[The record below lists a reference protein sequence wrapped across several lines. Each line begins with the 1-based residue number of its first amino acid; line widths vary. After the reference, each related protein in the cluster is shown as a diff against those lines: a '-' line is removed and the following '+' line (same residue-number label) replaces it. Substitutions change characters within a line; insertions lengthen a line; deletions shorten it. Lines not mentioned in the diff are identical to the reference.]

1 METIAVFSTQE
12 YDKYFLDKNK
22 VNARYQC
29 QINYFKVKL
38 TSESADL
45 AKGAK
50 IVCVFVNDQVNKEV
64 IDKLYNGG
72 TRLIALRCAGFNNV
86 DLVAAKNKGIK
97 VVRVPAYSPHAIA
110 EFALGMMIALNRK
123 ITIANN
129 RTKESNFSINGL
141 LGFDMH
147 QKTVGIIG
155 TGKIAK
161 VLIKLLSGFDLRVL
175 AYDVV
180 KDEEFAK
187 KYNVIYTDLE
197 TIWSKSDI
205 ISLHCPLN
213 DGTKYIINKDSISK
227 MKNGVLLVNTGRGPL
242 VNSLDLIEGIK
253 SGKIG
258 AAALDVYENE
268 SEYFYYDHSNKV
280 LKDDVLSRLL
290 SFKNVIV
297 SSHQAYF
304 TYEALTSI
312 ATTTLQNIDSFLS
325 GEQSVSNTH
334 LTLPTILRL

>member
-334 LTLPTILRL
+334 LTLPTILR

>member
-86 DLVAAKNKGIK
+86 DLVAAKDKGIK

-325 GEQSVSNTH
+325 GEQ
-334 LTLPTILRL
+334 LTNEVL

>member
-325 GEQSVSNTH
+325 GEQ
-334 LTLPTILRL
+334 LTNEVL

>member
-86 DLVAAKNKGIK
+86 DLVAAKDKGIK

-312 ATTTLQNIDSFLS
+312 A
-325 GEQSVSNTH
+325 
-334 LTLPTILRL
+334 

>member
-1 METIAVFSTQE
+1 MYA
-12 YDKYFLDKNK
+12 
-22 VNARYQC
+22 
-29 QINYFKVKL
+29 
-38 TSESADL
+38 
-45 AKGAK
+45 
-50 IVCVFVNDQVNKEV
+50 
-64 IDKLYNGG
+64 GG

-86 DLVAAKNKGIK
+86 DLEAAKNKGIK

-110 EFALGMMIALNRK
+110 EFALGLMLALNRK
-123 ITIANN
+123 IPVANN
-129 RTKESNFSINGL
+129 RTKEANFSINGL

-180 KDEEFAK
+180 KDEEFARQ
-187 KYNVIYTDLE
+187 YNVVYTDLD
-197 TIWSKSDI
+197 TIWAKSDI
-205 ISLHCPLN
+205 ISLHCPLTEQ
-213 DGTKYIINKDSISK
+213 TKYVINKESINK

-242 VNSLDLIEGIK
+242 VNSLDLIEALK
-253 SGKIG
+253 NGKVG
-258 AAALDVYENE
+258 GAALDVYENE
-268 SEYFYYDHSNKV
+268 SEYFYYDHSSKV
-280 LKDDVLSRLL
+280 LKDDVLARLL

-312 ATTTLQNIDSFLS
+312 ATTTLNNIDSFLG
-325 GEQSVSNTH
+325 GEQLINEVK
-334 LTLPTILRL
+334 

>member
-12 YDKYFLDKNK
+12 YDKYFLDKSK
-22 VNARYQC
+22 VNARHQC
-29 QINYFKVKL
+29 QINYFKNKL
-38 TSESADL
+38 TAETADL
-45 AKGAK
+45 AKGAT

-64 IDKLYNGG
+64 IEKLYNGG

-86 DLVAAKNKGIK
+86 DLAAAKNKGIK

-187 KYNVIYTDLE
+187 KYNVVYTDLD
-197 TIWSKSDI
+197 TI
-205 ISLHCPLN
+205 
-213 DGTKYIINKDSISK
+213 
-227 MKNGVLLVNTGRGPL
+227 
-242 VNSLDLIEGIK
+242 
-253 SGKIG
+253 
-258 AAALDVYENE
+258 
-268 SEYFYYDHSNKV
+268 
-280 LKDDVLSRLL
+280 
-290 SFKNVIV
+290 
-297 SSHQAYF
+297 
-304 TYEALTSI
+304 
-312 ATTTLQNIDSFLS
+312 
-325 GEQSVSNTH
+325 
-334 LTLPTILRL
+334 

>member
-1 METIAVFSTQE
+1 METIAVFSSQE
-12 YDKYFLDKNK
+12 YDKYFFDKNK
-22 VNARYQC
+22 ENAKHEYE
-29 QINYFKVKL
+29 IKYFKAKL
-38 TSESADL
+38 TNETVDL
-45 AKGAK
+45 AKGCK
-50 IVCVFVNDQVNKEV
+50 IICVFVNDNVNQQVIE
-64 IDKLYNGG
+64 KLYDGG

-110 EFALGMMIALNRK
+110 EFALGMMLALNRK
-123 ITIANN
+123 IPIAYN
-129 RTKESNFSINGL
+129 RTKEANFSINGL

-175 AYDVV
+175 AYDVI
-180 KDEEFAK
+180 KDEEFARQ
-187 KYNVIYTDLE
+187 YNVTYTDLE

-213 DGTKYIINKDSISK
+213 ESTKYIINKDSINK
-227 MKNGVLLVNTGRGPL
+227 MKNGILLVNTGRGPL
-242 VNSLDLIEGIK
+242 INSLDLIEGIK
-253 SGKIG
+253 NGKIG
-258 AAALDVYENE
+258 GAALDVYENE

-312 ATTTLQNIDSFLS
+312 ATTTLQNIDAFLNN
-325 GEQSVSNTH
+325 EQLVNEV
-334 LTLPTILRL
+334 L

>member
-22 VNARYQC
+22 VNARHQC
-29 QINYFKVKL
+29 QINYFKNKL
-38 TSESADL
+38 TVETADL

-64 IDKLYNGG
+64 IEKLYNGG

-86 DLVAAKNKGIK
+86 DLAAAKNKGIK

-187 KYNVIYTDLE
+187 KYNVVYTDLD

-242 VNSLDLIEGIK
+242 VNSLDLIEGLK
-253 SGKIG
+253 NGKIG

-268 SEYFYYDHSNKV
+268 SEYFYYDHSNRI
-280 LKDDVLSRLL
+280 LKDDVLARLL

-325 GEQSVSNTH
+325 NEELVNEV
-334 LTLPTILRL
+334 L

>member
-22 VNARYQC
+22 VNARHQC
-29 QINYFKVKL
+29 QINYFKNKL
-38 TSESADL
+38 TVETADL
-45 AKGAK
+45 AKGAT

-64 IDKLYNGG
+64 IEKLYNGG

-86 DLVAAKNKGIK
+86 DLAAAKNKGIK

-187 KYNVIYTDLE
+187 KYNVVYTDLD

-242 VNSLDLIEGIK
+242 VNSLDLIEGLK
-253 SGKIG
+253 NGKIG

-268 SEYFYYDHSNKV
+268 SEYFYYDHSNRI
-280 LKDDVLSRLL
+280 LKDDVLARLL

-325 GEQSVSNTH
+325 NEELVNEV
-334 LTLPTILRL
+334 L